1 MPEEPQSN
9 GNAYLG
15 SLSHDMQNETAQSG
29 LKSSPQASPQGLKRA
44 IGKWDLV
51 LMIINSIIGAGI
63 FGLPSRIYQLTGVY
77 SIVAFFVCAAIVLV
91 FILCF
96 AEVGS
101 RFQTTGGPYTYV
113 LSAFGKLP
121 AFTVGWLL
129 LLSRIFNY
137 ATLIN
142 LLVTYLSVFYP
153 QLTES
158 LPRALTILVVTGALT
173 YTNHVGAK
181 STTRL
186 SNVLTISKLV
196 PLALFIIIGMFFL
209 RADAFEME
217 QMPAVADFSSA
228 ILLLIF
234 AFGGFESV
242 LVNTGEIRE
251 PARIIPFGL
260 LTATT
265 IVAVFYVLIQITSIG
280 TLPSLATSE
289 RPLADA
295 ATHFLGPIGGKLIAV
310 GALISILGTLNIL
323 LFSGSRLPFAFS
335 QEGQFPKP
343 FAAVHPVFHT
353 PTLSLLSVAAV
364 TAIASI
370 AWSFLTALQ
379 FAVIIRVSVYLFVCA
394 SLLRLRKKAPH
405 QTGYFKLK
413 GGGFVASLGIL
424 LCLWLLSTARL
435 VELRNVAILLSIG
448 ILIYLLQTRRASR

>member
-1 MPEEPQSN
+1 MQNKRVPLSEQNTRPEETRP
-9 GNAYLG
+9 AL
-15 SLSHDMQNETAQSG
+15 T
-29 LKSSPQASPQGLKRA
+29 RA

-77 SIVAFFVCAAIVLV
+77 SVLAFFVCAAIVLV

-113 LSAFGKLP
+113 LAAFGKLP

-142 LLVTYLSVFYP
+142 LLVTYLSIFYP
-153 QLTES
+153 SLTDS
-158 LPRALTILVVTGALT
+158 LPRALTILFVTGALA
-173 YTNHVGAK
+173 YINHVGAK
-181 STTRL
+181 STTRV
-186 SNVLTISKLV
+186 SNILTISKLV
-196 PLALFIIIGMFFL
+196 PLALFIIIGAFFI
-209 RADAFEME
+209 RGDAFSV
-217 QMPAVADFSSA
+217 QQVPPVADFSSA

-242 LVNTGEIRE
+242 LVNTGEIRQ
-251 PARIIPFGL
+251 PARTIPFGL
-260 LTATT
+260 LTATA
-265 IVAVFYVLIQITSIG
+265 IVAVFYVLIQVTSIG

-295 ATHFLGPIGGKLIAV
+295 ATNFLGPAGGKLIAA

-343 FAAVHPVFHT
+343 FAAVHPVYHT
-353 PTLSLLSVAAV
+353 PTLSLISVALV
-364 TAIASI
+364 TAVASI

-394 SLLRLRKKAPH
+394 SLLQLRKLRPG
-405 QTGYFKLK
+405 QSGYFALK
-413 GGGFVASLGIL
+413 GGSYLAIAGIL

-435 VELRNVAILLSIG
+435 VELRNVAILLSVG
-448 ILIYLLQTRRASR
+448 ILIYLLQKKRKGDSKPS

>member
-1 MPEEPQSN
+1 MQQEGDSSNRQSPAPEETQ
-9 GNAYLG
+9 
-15 SLSHDMQNETAQSG
+15 
-29 LKSSPQASPQGLKRA
+29 QGLKRA

-77 SIVAFFVCAAIVLV
+77 SILAFFVCAAIVLV

-113 LSAFGKLP
+113 LAAFGKLP

-142 LLVTYLSVFYP
+142 LLVTYLSIFYAP
-153 QLTES
+153 LTDTA
-158 LPRALTILVVTGALT
+158 PRAIVILLVTGGLT
-173 YTNHVGAK
+173 YVNHVGAK
-181 STTRL
+181 STTRF
-186 SNVLTISKLV
+186 SNVLTVSKLV
-196 PLALFIIIGMFFL
+196 PLALFIIIGLFFL
-209 RADAFEME
+209 QGDSFTV
-217 QMPAVADFSSA
+217 QQVPTVSDFSSA

-242 LVNTGEIRE
+242 LVNTGEIRQ

-295 ATHFLGPIGGKLIAV
+295 ATNFLGPAGGKLIAV

-323 LFSGSRLPFAFS
+323 LFSGSRLPYAFS

-343 FAAVHPVFHT
+343 FAAIHTVYHT
-353 PTLSLLSVAAV
+353 PTFSLLSVALV

-394 SLLRLRKKAPH
+394 SLLRLRKKRPE
-405 QTGYFKLK
+405 QTNFFALK
-413 GGGFVASLGIL
+413 GGPVYAVIGIL
-424 LCLWLLSTARL
+424 LCLWLLSTAKL
-435 VELRNVAILLSIG
+435 IELRNVAILLSLG
-448 ILIYLLQTRRASR
+448 IVIYLMQTNKTPR

>member
-1 MPEEPQSN
+1 
-9 GNAYLG
+9 
-15 SLSHDMQNETAQSG
+15 MQKENIRPG
-29 LKSSPQASPQGLKRA
+29 LADSTTKDSPQGLKRA

-77 SIVAFFVCAAIVLV
+77 SILAFFVCAAIVLV

-113 LSAFGKLP
+113 LAAFGKLP

-142 LLVTYLSVFYP
+142 LLVTYMAVFYP
-153 QLTES
+153 ALTDAI
-158 LPRALTILVVTGALT
+158 PRALTILAVTGGLT
-173 YTNHVGAK
+173 YINHVGAK

-196 PLALFIIIGMFFL
+196 PLALFIIAGMFFL
-209 RADAFEME
+209 QADAFAVK
-217 QMPAVADFSSA
+217 QVPAVSDFSSA

-242 LVNTGEIRE
+242 LVNTGEIRQ
-251 PARIIPFGL
+251 PSRIIPFGL

-265 IVAVFYVLIQITSIG
+265 IVAVFYVLIQVTSIG
-280 TLPSLATSE
+280 TLPSLASSE

-295 ATHFLGPIGGKLIAV
+295 ATQIVGPAGGKLIAV
-310 GALISILGTLNIL
+310 GALISILG
-323 LFSGSRLPFAFS
+323 
-335 QEGQFPKP
+335 
-343 FAAVHPVFHT
+343 
-353 PTLSLLSVAAV
+353 
-364 TAIASI
+364 
-370 AWSFLTALQ
+370 
-379 FAVIIRVSVYLFVCA
+379 
-394 SLLRLRKKAPH
+394 
-405 QTGYFKLK
+405 
-413 GGGFVASLGIL
+413 
-424 LCLWLLSTARL
+424 
-435 VELRNVAILLSIG
+435 
-448 ILIYLLQTRRASR
+448 

>member
-1 MPEEPQSN
+1 MQKENVRPGLS
-9 GNAYLG
+9 G
-15 SLSHDMQNETAQSG
+15 SASTE
-29 LKSSPQASPQGLKRA
+29 SPQGLKRA

-77 SIVAFFVCAAIVLV
+77 SILAFFVCAAIVLV

-113 LSAFGKLP
+113 LAAFGKLP

-142 LLVTYLSVFYP
+142 LLVTYMALFYP
-153 QLTES
+153 ALTDAV
-158 LPRALTILVVTGALT
+158 PRALTILTVTGGLT
-173 YTNHVGAK
+173 YINHVGAK

-186 SNVLTISKLV
+186 SNVLTIAKLV
-196 PLALFIIIGMFFL
+196 PLALFILVGMFFL
-209 RADAFEME
+209 QADAFEAA
-217 QMPAVADFSSA
+217 QVPAVSDFSSA

-242 LVNTGEIRE
+242 LVNTGEIRQ
-251 PARIIPFGL
+251 PSRIIPFGL

-265 IVAVFYVLIQITSIG
+265 IVAIFYVLIQITSIG
-280 TLPSLATSE
+280 TLPALASSE

-295 ATHFLGPIGGKLIAV
+295 ATQFVGPAGGKLIAA

-343 FAAVHPVFHT
+343 FAAVHRRYHT
-353 PTLSLLSVAAV
+353 PTLSLLSVAVV
-364 TAIASI
+364 TAFASI

-394 SLLRLRKKAPH
+394 SLLQLRKKSPDQGDH
-405 QTGYFKLK
+405 FKLK
-413 GGGFVASLGIL
+413 GGTYFAGAGIL
-424 LCLWLLSTARL
+424 LCLWLLSTAKL
-435 VELRNVAILLSIG
+435 VELRNVAILLSAG
-448 ILIYLLQTRRASR
+448 ILIYFLQTKKVSR

>member
-1 MPEEPQSN
+1 MILEESR
-9 GNAYLG
+9 
-15 SLSHDMQNETAQSG
+15 
-29 LKSSPQASPQGLKRA
+29 QGLKRA

-77 SIVAFFVCAAIVLV
+77 SILAFFVCAAIVLV

-113 LSAFGKLP
+113 LTAFGRLP

-142 LLVTYLSVFYP
+142 LLVTYLSIFYP
-153 QLTES
+153 SLTDTF
-158 LPRALTILVVTGALT
+158 PRAFTILIVTGGLT
-173 YTNHVGAK
+173 YINHVGAK
-181 STTRL
+181 STTRV
-186 SNVLTISKLV
+186 SNILTVSKLV
-196 PLALFIIIGMFFL
+196 PLALFILIGAFFL
-209 RADAFEME
+209 QGDLFTV
-217 QMPAVADFSSA
+217 QQQPAITDFSAA

-242 LVNTGEIRE
+242 LVNTGEIRQ
-251 PARIIPFGL
+251 PARTIPFGL

-265 IVAVFYVLIQITSIG
+265 IVAIFYVLIQVTSIG

-295 ATHFLGPIGGKLIAV
+295 ATNFLGPAGGKIIAA

-335 QEGQFPKP
+335 QKGQFPKP
-343 FAAVHPVFHT
+343 FAAVHPVHRT
-353 PTLSLLSVAAV
+353 PTLSLLSVAIV

-394 SLLRLRKKAPH
+394 SLLQLRRKRPD
-405 QTGYFKLK
+405 QTGHFVLK
-413 GGGFVASLGIL
+413 RGKFFAITGIL
-424 LCLWLLSTARL
+424 LCLWLLSTAKL
-435 VELRNVAILLSIG
+435 VELRNVAILLSVG
-448 ILIYLLQTRRASR
+448 ILIYLLQGKKSSVNDSLPKE

>member
-1 MPEEPQSN
+1 MHNKDVPLNEHNSAPEESR
-9 GNAYLG
+9 
-15 SLSHDMQNETAQSG
+15 
-29 LKSSPQASPQGLKRA
+29 QALTRA

-77 SIVAFFVCAAIVLV
+77 SILAFFVCAAIVLV

-101 RFQTTGGPYTYV
+101 RFHTTGGPYTYV
-113 LSAFGKLP
+113 LAAFGKLP

-153 QLTES
+153 SLTDS
-158 LPRALTILVVTGALT
+158 LPRAITILFVTGGLT
-173 YTNHVGAK
+173 YINHVGAK
-181 STTRL
+181 STTRV
-186 SNVLTISKLV
+186 SNILTVSKLV
-196 PLALFIIIGMFFL
+196 PLALFIIIGSFFIQG
-209 RADAFEME
+209 DAFTV
-217 QMPAVADFSSA
+217 QQVPAIADFSSA

-242 LVNTGEIRE
+242 LVNTGEIRQ
-251 PARIIPFGL
+251 PARTIPFGL
-260 LTATT
+260 LTATA
-265 IVAVFYVLIQITSIG
+265 IVAVFYILIQVTSIG

-295 ATHFLGPIGGKLIAV
+295 ATNFLGPAGGKLVAA

-343 FAAVHPVFHT
+343 FAVIHPVYHT
-353 PTLSLLSVAAV
+353 PTLSLLSVAAI

-394 SLLRLRKKAPH
+394 SLLKLRKRRPEQSGH
-405 QTGYFKLK
+405 FKLK
-413 GGGFVASLGIL
+413 GGALYAVLGIL
-424 LCLWLLSTARL
+424 LCLWLLSTAKL
-435 VELRNVAILLSIG
+435 VELRNVAILLALG
-448 ILIYLLQTRRASR
+448 IFIYLAQSKKIFR